1 MIKVGINGFG
11 RIGRLAFRIG
21 LLKHSSE
28 LQFVAINTTGSMPA
42 SGWAHLTNYDTMYR
56 RFEYQVTSDES
67 KKPGETTDEDPL
79 LGNLLVPERNIK
91 VPILAQKDA
100 AKIPWSKYG
109 VDVVIEATGHYTDE
123 EGAKKHA
130 IGGAKRVVISAPAKG
145 GNVGTYVLGVNLPAD
160 ATHQALQAGEKEGY
174 VISNASCTTNCVA
187 PVAAVLHA
195 NFGIEKA
202 MMTTVHSYTDDQ
214 NLQDSSHK
222 DLRRS
227 RAAAE
232 NIIPTSTGAAI
243 ATTET
248 IPELKGLFDG
258 MSLRVPTATGSITDF
273 TLLLKKNVTK
283 EEVNNAFKVASE
295 NPLYKGILAVS
306 EGNLV
311 SSDIIGRSESAI
323 VDLPLTQVVAGN
335 MVKVFAWYDNEWG
348 YANRLVEQVI
358 RVGRNLQTNTIPT
371 DSLTLSF
378 AGSLK

>member
-1 MIKVGINGFG
+1 MVKVGINGFG

-42 SGWAHLTNYDTMYR
+42 SGWAHLTNFDTMYR
-56 RFEYQVTSDES
+56 KFEYEVQSTEYKDVKDI
-67 KKPGETTDEDPL
+67 TDEDPKIGDL
-79 LGNLLVPERNIK
+79 MVSEKNIK

-100 AKIPWSKYG
+100 AKIPWSKYC

-123 EGAKKHA
+123 AGAKKHA

-145 GNVGTYVLGVNLPAD
+145 GNVGTYVLGVNEPLSSETSASQGP
-160 ATHQALQAGEKEGY
+160 EGY

-214 NLQDSSHK
+214 NLQDASHK
-222 DLRRS
+222 DLRRA
-227 RAAAE
+227 RAAGV
-232 NIIPTSTGAAI
+232 NIIPATTGAAI

-283 EEVNNAFKVASE
+283 EEVNNAFKMAAE

-358 RVGRNLQTNTIPT
+358 RVGRTLGGNSVPT
-371 DSLTLSF
+371 DSITLSF
-378 AGSLK
+378 GGNPKS

>member
-1 MIKVGINGFG
+1 MVKVGINGFG

-56 RFEYQVTSDES
+56 EFQYKVTSEDI
-67 KKPGETTDEDPL
+67 KKDAANPSTGSGQDSADPL
-79 LGNLLVPERNIK
+79 IGYISVPERNVK
-91 VPILAQKDA
+91 VPMLAQIDA
-100 AKIPWSKYG
+100 SRIPWGKYG

-145 GNVGTYVLGVNLPAD
+145 GNVGTYVLGVN
-160 ATHQALQAGEKEGY
+160 EMEGHDPQGM

-195 NFGIEKA
+195 TFGIEKA

-214 NLQDSSHK
+214 NLQDASHK
-222 DLRRS
+222 DLRRA
-227 RAAAE
+227 RAAGV
-232 NIIPTSTGAAI
+232 NIIPATTGAAI

-258 MSLRVPTATGSITDF
+258 MSLRVPTATGSISDF
-273 TLLLKKNVTK
+273 TVLLKKNVTK
-283 EEVNNAFKVASE
+283 EEVNNAFKMASE
-295 NPLYKGILAVS
+295 NPIYKGILAVS
-306 EGNLV
+306 EDNLV

-358 RVGRNLQTNTIPT
+358 RVGRTLGGNSVPT
-371 DSLTLSF
+371 DSITLSF
-378 AGSLK
+378 GGNPKS